1 MKSGVVKSVVGV
13 VLVLVQDTLN
23 IKSGFEQ
30 AAIFLWQPY
39 VPLMLKTLAS
49 GHWLL
54 VKRLDKENKEANHPY
69 IVTK

>member
-1 MKSGVVKSVVGV
+1 MILSFEIWETHKSIKSGVVKSVVGV

-49 GHWLL
+49 GH
-54 VKRLDKENKEANHPY
+54 
-69 IVTK
+69 